1 MEDILKR
8 IENLYGAMNDIRD
21 CMEIDELDKDI
32 YRLTL
37 LLNAYTN
44 EVINKGNRILDFDV
58 EVNKIIDKNYTD
70 IKEYGKSCGVE
81 LLGEKLRIKDFYNVD
96 QTYCNTYF
104 LRTVLQ
110 RINNKKIQNKFKDKI
125 MDEIKEK
132 LENSN
137 KRKFLY

>member
-1 MEDILKR
+1 MEDILKS
-8 IENLYGAMNDIRD
+8 IENFYGAMNDIND
-21 CMEIDELDKDI
+21 CMKIDELDKDI

-44 EVINKGNRILDFDV
+44 EVINKGNRIVDFDV
-58 EVNKIIDKNYTD
+58 EVNKIIDKNYND
-70 IKEYGKSCGVE
+70 IKKYGKSCGVE
-81 LLGEKLRIKDFYNVD
+81 VLDEKLRIKSFYNVD
-96 QTYCNTYF
+96 QTYCYTYF

-125 MDEIKEK
+125 MDEIKEELK
-132 LENSN
+132 NYN